1 MRMLV
6 LERKQCKATAAALK
20 DDADSVLSIITIIV
34 IRIIIINDEDDDDD
48 LSSVLAIRWPAS
60 RSCDPSIC
68 QDRDP
73 AALLTP
79 PRYFDRVGGGGWQL
93 GRF

>member
-20 DDADSVLSIITIIV
+20 DGADSVLSIITIIV
-34 IRIIIINDEDDDDD
+34 IRIIIISDNDED
-48 LSSVLAIRWPAS
+48 LPSVLAIRWPAS

-79 PRYFDRVGGGGWQL
+79 PRYFDRVGGGGWRL
-93 GRF
+93 GKV